1 MNKVALILVIV
12 FTVLIVLGL
21 AAFLTIFFI
30 QKSISKNYKKLI
42 EDYNSLN
49 TKINEINIYKLDVL
63 AQNKMLNQQK
73 FVQLKNNYQTL
84 KDNCHTI
91 YIDLT
96 NMNEVVKLMNWKA
109 AKNMSK
115 NVAYNIETTS
125 DQVQLFLNE
134 YFNSTKYFN
143 DIEDA
148 MQISID
154 LFNDIKKFYY
164 KNLLNWQ
171 SFKLVN
177 DLINVI
183 QDIID
188 QNQDLSKQ
196 HDFDEIVSI
205 FRDLHKK
212 IKVLWKSINTA
223 IRLQFVDVYLL
234 TAKEN
239 NEKLLTKS
247 KVELVSKDKEEL
259 QKANNLYER
268 DYSLFK
274 KAYLEFDMSNAHKY
288 AILAANK
295 MAKIS
300 ELCYEHASSLD
311 LINQSL
317 DVINE
322 QTDKIVANQQNIL
335 DSIST
340 LSSYFAKDAK
350 TLDYFNQIENSVKNI
365 ETLVSSAN
373 SMKTATVNDKLTA
386 LKQLSSISSSIIA
399 CKDNIAINVDK
410 INYTLHNIITLLTEL
425 NSLYTYHIQMLPTIK
440 LIGND
445 NPVRKEFIDII
456 QRNIDSIQQCVD
468 QIITSDNPNF
478 KEISNKIVRMVD
490 DTQQIKS
497 KINSTVILKSYAN
510 RLMQYANRY
519 RNETTAILFEK
530 AENEYN
536 SKKYSNCI
544 ETLLSICKKF
554 NNH

>member
-1 MNKVALILVIV
+1 MNQVALILVIV

-30 QKSISKNYKKLI
+30 QKSIAKNYKKLI
-42 EDYNSLN
+42 ENYNSLN

-73 FVQLKNNYQTL
+73 FIQLKNNYQTL

-91 YIDLT
+91 YEDLT
-96 NMNEVVKLMNWKA
+96 KMNDVVKSMNWKA
-109 AKNMSK
+109 ANNMYK

-125 DQVQLFLNE
+125 DQINIFLNE
-134 YFNSTKYFN
+134 YYNSTKYFN
-143 DIEDA
+143 DIEGA

-164 KNLLNWQ
+164 KNLVNWQ

-183 QDIID
+183 QDMID
-188 QNQDLSKQ
+188 KSQDLSKQ
-196 HDFDEIVSI
+196 YDFDQIVSF

-223 IRLQFVDVYLL
+223 IRLQFIDVYLL

-247 KVELVSKDKEEL
+247 NVSLVYKDKEEL
-259 QKANNLYER
+259 QKANNLYEK

-274 KAYLEFDMSNAHKY
+274 KAYLEFDMANAHKY
-288 AILAANK
+288 AISAAIK

-322 QTDKIVANQQNIL
+322 QTDKIVTNKQNIL
-335 DSIST
+335 NSIST

-350 TLDYFNQIENSVKNI
+350 TLDYFKQIEDNVNNI
-365 ETLVSSAN
+365 ANLSSSAN

-399 CKDNIAINVDK
+399 CKDNIAVNVEK

-440 LIGND
+440 LIGTD
-445 NPVRKEFIDII
+445 NPVRKEFIEII
-456 QRNIDSIQQCVD
+456 QRNIDSIQQCVE
-468 QIITSDNPNF
+468 QIVTSDNPNF

-519 RNETTAILFEK
+519 RNEMTSILFEK

-554 NNH
+554 K